1 MVEAN
6 PVSGAMH
13 VVAAAPADQACE
25 PGADLAAIPGALAFT
40 NGGCDVPAVLSV
52 ALPLTPKSQPRGAG
66 PALPDMCRCA
76 AGSIVLGPG
85 PEGRFLT
92 MQIPTQMSNPPPPS
106 LQWFS
111 PVSGA
116 VGLLSPVPP
125 IPKLDIVAA
134 AASPNGAGVAFA
146 AGKAGA
152 GVLDLK
158 SGSWTAETL
167 PACHGSCEGPG
178 AVSWSPGGGQL
189 AFAANGSLVVD
200 QAAGGSAQ
208 TVFMRGTGV
217 SDVSWSGP
225 IAAGA
230 LASGPP
236 TGIEAALASFTAALA
251 KAGVTSTTRVWRFP
265 GT

>member
-1 MVEAN
+1 
-6 PVSGAMH
+6 
-13 VVAAAPADQACE
+13 
-25 PGADLAAIPGALAFT
+25 
-40 NGGCDVPAVLSV
+40 
-52 ALPLTPKSQPRGAG
+52 
-66 PALPDMCRCA
+66 
-76 AGSIVLGPG
+76 
-85 PEGRFLT
+85 
-92 MQIPTQMSNPPPPS
+92 
-106 LQWFS
+106 
-111 PVSGA
+111 
-116 VGLLSPVPP
+116 VGLLSPTPP

-158 SGSWTAETL
+158 SGAWTTEAL
-167 PACHGSCEGPG
+167 PVCQGSCGGPV
-178 AVSWSPGGGQL
+178 AVSWSPGGEQL

-200 QAAGGSAQ
+200 QAAGNSAQ

-225 IAAGA
+225 IAADA
-230 LASGPP
+230 LAPGPP
-236 TGIEAALASFTAALA
+236 TGIETALVSFTAAMA